1 MENELVGV
9 SKNICR
15 IRELIERVAE
25 TGLNI
30 VVCGETGVGKELVV
44 QSLYQKSDRVG
55 KPFVKVNCAALPDTL
70 LESEMF
76 GYEQGAFTGAEK
88 RRRGKFEQ
96 ANGGVLFLDEI
107 GDMTLPLQSKLLH
120 VLQGGDFTPLGSE
133 KAVRTDAWVIAA
145 TNHDLEKSLTAGKF
159 REDLYFR
166 LSAIKIFVEPLR
178 NRPEDIPYL
187 IDYYIRKYKA
197 EYNTKDLKAPRQKT
211 IDRLCAYGWPGN
223 VRELQNMLKRLM
235 ILGDAEENING
246 MLGGTAQ
253 PVEAPGRAP
262 GCREHRL
269 PAALRHPGVVR
280 PLHPVPQKDAQK
292 GHGPG
297 REGSHFV
304 RARKDGLESQQ
315 GDQAAQDQLQDPPLQ
330 NQGSG
335 DPAAPRRIRLTVGCP
350 ARSMCRQNFLQA
362 NGPPF
367 PIARVP
373 SRASHPSSTAR

>member
-25 TGLNI
+25 TGLNT

-55 KPFVKVNCAALPDTL
+55 KTFVKVNCAALPDSL

-145 TNHDLEKSLTAGKF
+145 TNHDLEKDLKAGKF

-166 LSAIKIFVEPLR
+166 LSAIKIFIEPLR

-197 EYNTKDLKAPRQKT
+197 EYNTKNLKAPRQKT

-246 MLGGTAQ
+246 LLGG
-253 PVEAPGRAP
+253 
-262 GCREHRL
+262 
-269 PAALRHPGVVR
+269 
-280 PLHPVPQKDAQK
+280 
-292 GHGPG
+292 
-297 REGSHFV
+297 
-304 RARKDGLESQQ
+304 
-315 GDQAAQDQLQDPPLQ
+315 
-330 NQGSG
+330 
-335 DPAAPRRIRLTVGCP
+335 AAPAEEP
-350 ARSMCRQNFLQA
+350 AGQRPDA
-362 NGPPF
+362 VDPGPPRLF
-367 PIARVP
+367 D
-373 SRASHPSSTAR
+373 SRELSDLSTLSLKKMRKKAMDQVEREVISYVLEKTAWNRSKATKLLKISYKTLLYKIKDLGIQPPPDAFD